1 MSKKIGVLL
10 INLGTPDSPNPKDV
24 YKYLLEFLTDK
35 RVIDFGWLKRN
46 LLVRAIIVPARYKNS
61 ARTYQAIWDKE
72 KGSPLMYHSQE
83 LAKKVQAQLGDDYIV
98 ELAMRYQQPSI
109 EYAINQLQNKKVDR
123 IVVVP
128 LYPQYASSSTGT
140 VLDKVME
147 ITKKDLS
154 VPDLSLI
161 KSYYDFEPFI
171 DAWVTQIK
179 KYDYKKY
186 DKIVFSYHGVP
197 FRHLIKEDK
206 SKNICKPQSACCN
219 IMTNENKFC
228 YKAQCH
234 ATTRA
239 IVDKLQLDAS
249 QYEIAFQSRLGKEVW
264 IEPYTVHRLPELA
277 KEGKKNLLVVAPSFV
292 ADCLET
298 LYEIQVELEELF
310 VAAGGE
316 KIQLVESLNSNEL
329 WTNAVCEL
337 IKQR

>member
-1 MSKKIGVLL
+1 
-10 INLGTPDSPNPKDV
+10 
-24 YKYLLEFLTDK
+24 
-35 RVIDFGWLKRN
+35 
-46 LLVRAIIVPARYKNS
+46 
-61 ARTYQAIWDKE
+61 
-72 KGSPLMYHSQE
+72 
-83 LAKKVQAQLGDDYIV
+83 
-98 ELAMRYQQPSI
+98 
-109 EYAINQLQNKKVDR
+109 
-123 IVVVP
+123 
-128 LYPQYASSSTGT
+128 
-140 VLDKVME
+140 
-147 ITKKDLS
+147 
-154 VPDLSLI
+154 
-161 KSYYDFEPFI
+161 
-171 DAWVTQIK
+171 
-179 KYDYKKY
+179 
-186 DKIVFSYHGVP
+186 
-197 FRHLIKEDK
+197 
-206 SKNICKPQSACCN
+206 
-219 IMTNENKFC
+219 MTNENKFC